1 MKFRFIRNHRRQFRV
16 TSMCRVLG
24 VSRSGYHSWLSRPES
39 RRAAANRELAARI
52 RHIHK
57 DSRQTYG
64 SPRVHGALSKEGIRC
79 GRKRVARLMKVYGIW
94 GRSKRKFKATTNSK
108 HSLPV
113 APNLLKRDFSA
124 QRPDQVWASD
134 ITYIRTEEGW
144 LYLSVVMDLYS
155 RRIVGWAMRDRL
167 TQELALDALQ
177 MALKSRRPVPG
188 LIHHSDR
195 GSQYAGHAY
204 QKLLSCHGIRPSM
217 SRKGDC
223 YDNAVV
229 ESFFGSL
236 KSEWVYHQRYRSR
249 QEAMLDI
256 FDYIEVFYNRK
267 RLHSYLGNRSPVEM
281 EQLPLA
287 A

>member
-1 MKFRFIRNHRRQFRV
+1 MK
-16 TSMCRVLG
+16 
-24 VSRSGYHSWLSRPES
+24 
-39 RRAAANRELAARI
+39 
-52 RHIHK
+52 
-57 DSRQTYG
+57 
-64 SPRVHGALSKEGIRC
+64 KE
-79 GRKRVARLMKVYGIW
+79 GIW

-113 APNLLKRDFSA
+113 APNLLNRDFTA
-124 QRPDQVWASD
+124 QHPDQLWAGD
-134 ITYIRTEEGW
+134 ISYIRTEEGW
-144 LYLSVVMDLYS
+144 LYLSVIMDLYS

-167 TQELALDALQ
+167 TQELAIDALQ
-177 MALKSRRPVPG
+177 MALRSRRPSPD

-195 GSQYAGHAY
+195 GSQYASHAY
-204 QKLLSCHGIRPSM
+204 QKLLSAYGIRSSM

-229 ESFFGSL
+229 ESFFGTL
-236 KSEWVYHQRYRSR
+236 KTEWVYHHRYRTR

-256 FDYIEVFYNRK
+256 FEYIEVFYNRK

-281 EQLPLA
+281 EELALA